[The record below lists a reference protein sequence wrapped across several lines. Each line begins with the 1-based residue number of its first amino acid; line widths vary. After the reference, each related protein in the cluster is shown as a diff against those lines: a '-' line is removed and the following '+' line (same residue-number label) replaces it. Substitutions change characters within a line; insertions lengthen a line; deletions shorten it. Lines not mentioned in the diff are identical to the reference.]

1 MDNNC
6 KLQISVQQ
14 ILMVNYLLVV
24 EKLVNLYENVTF
36 LGKTKMPESIIYC
49 LTLGTVSLID
59 MHNDHTCL
67 KINLD

>member
-24 EKLVNLYENVTF
+24 EKLVNLSENVTF
-36 LGKTKMPESIIYC
+36 FR
-49 LTLGTVSLID
+49 
-59 MHNDHTCL
+59 
-67 KINLD
+67 